1 MTHRSL
7 CLSNLT
13 LMVREHQVHTT
24 TMDVEHLAQ
33 VLTTH
38 RRTFAVPSGETVAP
52 RTWPAHDMFGLSL
65 LPQGKVGLIL
75 LLAHTSQFTTLV
87 LDVLQRT
94 AREDTI
100 LELFVVSLDIEI
112 NRTIALVGKSVV
124 QNLLHQ
130 LLLLDDMTCSM
141 WLNRGAQHVQ
151 RIHILMVAVGVVLG
165 NLHGFQ
171 LLQTGFLGN
180 LVLALV
186 GIMLQM
192 AYIRN
197 VAYIAHFI
205 AQMLQITKQQI
216 KGDGRAGMS

>member
-1 MTHRSL
+1 
-7 CLSNLT
+7 
-13 LMVREHQVHTT
+13 
-24 TMDVEHLAQ
+24 MDIEHLAQ
-33 VLTTH
+33 VLTSHGSTL
-38 RRTFAVPSGETVAP
+38 AVPTGETVAP
-52 RTWPAHDMFGLSL
+52 RTWPAHDMLGLSL
-65 LPQGKVGLIL
+65 LPQSEVGLVL

-100 LELFVVSLDIEI
+100 FKFLIVSLDIEV
-112 NRTIALVGKSVV
+112 NRTIALVGKSIV

-130 LLLLDDMTCSM
+130 LLLLNDMTCSM
-141 WLNRGAQHVQ
+141 RLDRGAQYVQ

-165 NLHGFQ
+165 YLHGFQ
-171 LLQTGFLGN
+171 LLQTGLLGN

-186 GIMLQM
+186 GIMFQM

-205 AQMLQITKQQI
+205 AQMLQITKQQVE
-216 KGDGRAGMS
+216 GDGRTGMS